1 MADRPQM
8 DKDKLMQIMQQKVGN
23 LELTLNAL
31 ISVLEEKDI
40 VDEDNIRDR
49 AQEII
54 KEAQE
59 RQQEMQEGSE

>member
-1 MADRPQM
+1 MPDRPQM

-31 ISVLEEKDI
+31 ISVLEEKDM

-59 RQQEMQEGSE
+59 GQEGSE